1 MHAFP
6 LLNLDCITC
15 INFPLIALGIYFW
28 FNAEGLWFQ
37 CQNASVSSYE
47 CLKLFPVTRP
57 AQGNLKNRQ
66 TRQPLLISWDGH
78 TILLIHC
85 IYLYPKRLISL
96 IGWWDTFCTK
106 DRIFE
111 NFITQ
116 ANSKKNLSGCAWL
129 WLSEKNG
136 QNGFIWQRCTV
147 PELLILLNSKTLS
160 SFTLTFFHTKR
171 IFCGHKKNHPSNN
184 AHLCV
189 CPDIVLH

>member
-1 MHAFP
+1 MKKTWLTCIDFQDSVCLLTLFFWYLYSCFWPEAKFSCAFLVSYWNVRHAFP
-6 LLNLDCITC
+6 LYNLDCVTC
-15 INFPLIALGIYFW
+15 INLPFIALGIYFW

-37 CQNASVSSYE
+37 CQNASMSSYE

-66 TRQPLLISWDGH
+66 TRQPLLISWDESDFGH

-106 DRIFE
+106 DRTFE

-116 ANSKKNLSGCAWL
+116 AITNSKKNHSGCAWL
-129 WLSEKNG
+129 WLSE
-136 QNGFIWQRCTV
+136 
-147 PELLILLNSKTLS
+147 
-160 SFTLTFFHTKR
+160 
-171 IFCGHKKNHPSNN
+171 
-184 AHLCV
+184 
-189 CPDIVLH
+189 

>member
-6 LLNLDCITC
+6 LYNLDCVTC

-47 CLKLFPVTRP
+47 CLKWFPVTRP

-66 TRQPLLISWDGH
+66 TRQPLLISWDESDFGH

-96 IGWWDTFCTK
+96 LGWWDTDRKRLAQLWRQARSPIQHHDLVYFTK
-106 DRIFE
+106 QKHLFSDILIF
-111 NFITQ
+111 I
-116 ANSKKNLSGCAWL
+116 
-129 WLSEKNG
+129 
-136 QNGFIWQRCTV
+136 
-147 PELLILLNSKTLS
+147 
-160 SFTLTFFHTKR
+160 
-171 IFCGHKKNHPSNN
+171 NHY
-184 AHLCV
+184 
-189 CPDIVLH
+189 